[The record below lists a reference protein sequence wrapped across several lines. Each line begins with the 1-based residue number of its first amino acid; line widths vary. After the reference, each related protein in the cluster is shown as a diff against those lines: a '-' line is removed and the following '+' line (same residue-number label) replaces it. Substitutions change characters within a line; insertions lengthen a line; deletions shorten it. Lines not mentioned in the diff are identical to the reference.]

1 MATSGSK
8 TVSIYSW
15 ISLKFAWTQASQS
28 IANNTTTINWTLSA
42 TTTSA
47 GAVYKKNRT
56 WTVTIDGTKYTG
68 TVNVSLDKSSTQTL
82 ASGTATINHNGDG
95 TKTFAYAF
103 SQQFELTLNS
113 GKYMSTY
120 SGSGADTLTTIPRK
134 SSLTV
139 GHGTLGTSQ
148 TITVTQKS
156 SSFTHSIKAV
166 CGSSTLYIKADG
178 TTSATEVKH
187 NDCSIPW
194 TPPIGWAA
202 QAPNDN
208 SVLVTFTITTYNG
221 STNIGSTP
229 TSVAYAIPDIDSLKP
244 SIVPAITDATGYDK
258 LLGGWVQGQSQV
270 KVDVESY
277 GVYGSTIKSIK
288 TEFEG
293 NTYTGASI
301 TTNAITGYDVLPITI
316 TVTDTRDRSRTVKP
330 EIFVQ
335 KYAFPKI
342 TKLTAKRCNSDG
354 TLNAAGDHIRVS
366 FGAEIT
372 SLNNN
377 NTAKYYVGYKKV
389 SEANHKAVELSDLS
403 GQYVVDSYYVVPAET
418 ASSYTI
424 IFNALDSI
432 KSDGT
437 RLTIDVP
444 SAKQVWS
451 LLKKNGDIVGIAFNK
466 VAEHE
471 GYFDIGMPVLF
482 SGGGDIVVERG
493 EKDGWTYRKWQ
504 SGVAECWKT
513 VAHTT
518 KVNTPW
524 GNLYVGTTPIPRQ
537 NYPIVFAAKPVENV
551 SLTSGG
557 SMGMIYPEQ
566 SGYGVNGAYATAM
579 YNICCLG
586 SVTTD
591 ATYYVSYMIK
601 GKWK

>member
-56 WTVTIDGTKYTG
+56 WTVTIDGTKHTG

-120 SGSGADTLTTIPRK
+120 SGSGSDTLTTIPRK

-244 SIVPAITDATGYDK
+244 SIVPTITDATGYDK

-342 TKLTAKRCNSDG
+342 TKLTAKRCKSDG

-377 NTAKYYVGYKKV
+377 NTAKYYVGYKKI
-389 SEANHKAVELSDLS
+389 SETGHKAVELAALS
-403 GQYVVDSYYVVPAET
+403 GQYVVDSSYVVPADT

-424 IFNALDSI
+424 IFNAQDAI
-432 KSDGT
+432 KTDGT

-451 LLKKNGDIVGIAFNK
+451 LLKKNGDIVGIAINK

-471 GYFDIGMPVLF
+471 GYFDIGMPVMF
-482 SGGGDIVVERG
+482 SGGGDTVVEQG
-493 EKDGWTYRKWQ
+493 QKDEWFYRKWA
-504 SGVAECWKT
+504 SGIMECQKICT
-513 VAHTT
+513 VTT
-518 KVNTPW
+518 AISKAW
-524 GNLYVGTTPIPRQ
+524 GSMYVGNTLMARQ
-537 NYPIVFAAKPVENV
+537 SYPFPFISKPVEV
-551 SLTSGG
+551 ASLTSG
-557 SMGMIYPEQ
+557 YPGAWLFTES
-566 SGYGVNGAYATAM
+566 SGNGVNGGYASAIYNVCRPTANADPNTFYINLYAT
-579 YNICCLG
+579 G
-586 SVTTD
+586 R
-591 ATYYVSYMIK
+591 
-601 GKWK
+601 WK